1 MQTYRQS
8 HVLVH
13 PHPIHAPHHLFG
25 LRPRDNKDFRRPG
38 FIRPQRLHHFLTAHF
53 GCGPHD
59 DHQVEARLPV
69 KHEHRTDRIS
79 AFDISIQVIQ
89 RKSHGLAQD
98 EILRHDQD
106 TIHLIYILFT
116 RSKIHRKTCQNK
128 CLQEKIAPLC
138 FFNKYPYI
146 CTLKFMYKHIQFN
159 QCTL

>member
-59 DHQVEARLPV
+59 DHQVEARFPV

-89 RKSHGLAQD
+89 RKKPRPCARRSPPTR
-98 EILRHDQD
+98 LRYD
-106 TIHLIYILFT
+106 TFDIHTVYTIKDTPKNVPKQMSARKNCLPLF
-116 RSKIHRKTCQNK
+116 
-128 CLQEKIAPLC
+128 
-138 FFNKYPYI
+138 
-146 CTLKFMYKHIQFN
+146 IQ
-159 QCTL
+159 